1 MQSSAS
7 CRTSVGSVLIV
18 DDDEGFSRAAAEILA
33 DRGYR
38 VVGHATTVADALTQC
53 DLLAPEAVL
62 LDVRLPDGD
71 GVELAR
77 RLTASPHAPTVLL
90 TSTDRKAVPAAQLR
104 ESGACGFV
112 PKTELAEFFAH

>member
-1 MQSSAS
+1 MHSSTS
-7 CRTSVGSVLIV
+7 CQTPIGSVLIV
-18 DDDEGFSRAAAEILA
+18 DDDEGFCRAAAEMLA

-38 VVGHATTVADALTQC
+38 VLGHVTTVVDALTRC

-71 GVELAR
+71 GLELAG
-77 RLTASPHAPTVLL
+77 RLTARPHPPTVLL
-90 TSTDRKAVPAAQLR
+90 TSTDRMAVPAEQLR

-112 PKTELAEFFAH
+112 PKIELAEFFAR

>member
-7 CRTSVGSVLIV
+7 CGIPIGSVLIV
-18 DDDEGFSRAAAEILA
+18 DDDEGFGRAAAEILG

-38 VVGHATTVADALTQC
+38 VVGVATSVADALTQC

-71 GVELAR
+71 GVELAE
-77 RLTASPHAPTVLL
+77 RLTARPHAPTVLL
-90 TSTDRKAVPAAQLR
+90 TSTDRMAVPAEQLR
-104 ESGACGFV
+104 RSGAYGFV

>member
-1 MQSSAS
+1 MQSQAP
-7 CRTSVGSVLIV
+7 CEVPIGSVLIV
-18 DDDEGFSRAAAEILA
+18 DDDEGFGRAAAEMLA

-38 VVGHATTVADALTQC
+38 VVGHATTVADALAQF

-71 GVELAR
+71 GVELAGT
-77 RLTASPHAPTVLL
+77 LTARPHAPTVLL
-90 TSTDRKAVPAAQLR
+90 TSTDRKAVPAEQLR

-112 PKTELAEFFAH
+112 PKTELADFFAH

>member
-18 DDDEGFSRAAAEILA
+18 DDDEGFGRAAAEILA

>member
-1 MQSSAS
+1 MKSTTS
-7 CRTSVGSVLIV
+7 CEARIGSVLIV
-18 DDDEGFSRAAAEILA
+18 DDDEGFGRAAAEILA

-38 VVGHATTVADALTQC
+38 VVGYATTVADALTQC

-71 GVELAR
+71 GVELAG
-77 RLTASPHAPTVLL
+77 RLTARPHAPTVLL
-90 TSTDRKAVPAAQLR
+90 TSTDRKAVPAEQLR

>member
-1 MQSSAS
+1 VQSAAFCESFI
-7 CRTSVGSVLIV
+7 GSVLIV
-18 DDDEGFSRAAAEILA
+18 DDDEGFGRVAAEILA

-53 DLLAPEAVL
+53 DMLAPDAVL

-71 GVELAR
+71 GVELAA
-77 RLTASPHAPTVLL
+77 RLTARPHAPTVLL
-90 TSTDRKAVPAAQLR
+90 TSTDRKAVPAEQLR